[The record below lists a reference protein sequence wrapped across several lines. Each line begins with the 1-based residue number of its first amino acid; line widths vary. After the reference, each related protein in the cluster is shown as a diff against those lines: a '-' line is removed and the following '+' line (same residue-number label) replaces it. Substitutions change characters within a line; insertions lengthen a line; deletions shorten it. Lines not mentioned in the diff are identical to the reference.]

1 MLKQQDSVQYG
12 NHIWIKDGY
21 LAKKGYQ
28 EDVVNYLNAELSN
41 LEFSSPDAAQIVNS
55 WVANKTNG
63 KIDKEYNF
71 TRSFLFL
78 IKFKS
83 NQKLKRYKEH
93 L

>member
-1 MLKQQDSVQYG
+1 M
-12 NHIWIKDGY
+12 
-21 LAKKGYQ
+21 AKKGYQ

-78 IKFKS
+78 IKLKS

>member
-1 MLKQQDSVQYG
+1 M
-12 NHIWIKDGY
+12 
-21 LAKKGYQ
+21 AKKEYQ
-28 EDVVNYLNAELSN
+28 QDVVNYLNAELSN

-78 IKFKS
+78 I
-83 NQKLKRYKEH
+83 
-93 L
+93 

>member
-21 LAKKGYQ
+21 LAKKEYQ
-28 EDVVNYLNAELSN
+28 VDVVNYLNAELSN

-63 KIDKEYNF
+63 KIDKESNF
-71 TRSFLFL
+71 HNVFSFL
-78 IKFKS
+78 
-83 NQKLKRYKEH
+83 N
-93 L
+93 